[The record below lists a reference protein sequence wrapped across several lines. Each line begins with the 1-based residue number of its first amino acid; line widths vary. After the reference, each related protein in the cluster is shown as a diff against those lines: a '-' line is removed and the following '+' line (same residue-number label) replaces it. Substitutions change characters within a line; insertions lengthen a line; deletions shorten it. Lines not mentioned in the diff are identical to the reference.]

1 MHPPE
6 PIYPC
11 YLPVL
16 GEFNRM
22 TPHEG
27 PSTSLPELGYWFESA
42 QRAVE
47 NARRRVLGGGFR
59 RDLRQVVRRVLQ
71 PEISLERCDSPGFHI
86 CGDRHAD
93 VPEMPRLIFVACD
106 ALRPRRVPDDEPVF
120 PTVRGRETPNG
131 SVGEASLQGTNAA
144 RVADVHGQA
153 GLVFAVTGA
162 CSQGIG
168 GLLAVLGDIVVIKI
182 LLLGVGAVSAGGPDV
197 DP

>member
-47 NARRRVLGGGFR
+47 NARRRVTGLVPYPCPSHPHRPELSRAGFEPRLDPDYARIPTGVAQAPGDGRCQVLVMLLIEVVVRKCHISTGNGCPVILEHHVQILSPPTDIQDTSFR
-59 RDLRQVVRRVLQ
+59 RRT
-71 PEISLERCDSPGFHI
+71 SS
-86 CGDRHAD
+86 
-93 VPEMPRLIFVACD
+93 
-106 ALRPRRVPDDEPVF
+106 
-120 PTVRGRETPNG
+120 G
-131 SVGEASLQGTNAA
+131 SS
-144 RVADVHGQA
+144 
-153 GLVFAVTGA
+153 
-162 CSQGIG
+162 SSS
-168 GLLAVLGDIVVIKI
+168 
-182 LLLGVGAVSAGGPDV
+182 LGVLINRSTNRAEATAPPVPWIAFTAAAWWSASV
-197 DP
+197 TS